1 MSGIKNKD
9 LNNRR
14 RQLLLGGLAVG
25 ATGLL
30 QACGGGS
37 GGSGGD
43 EVVANAATSSTAP
56 GTVSLHAETTVGT
69 VTTPAPIPSHVVKLA
84 DYGGVPGA
92 SASTIKSAF
101 SQAFNQLKGLGGGTL
116 MIAAGVYDIGSYPSE
131 VIAMGV
137 DGLQNVLISA
147 YGAQLTMTTTAAT
160 GMPVFLSFSNPQNVT
175 IAGMRFYDHG
185 TNLSV
190 NWKGAVCLSVTSNI
204 ARSGF
209 KTVDCV
215 AENVGTFFRSVGN
228 YLFTNFDIHGSVTTA
243 YYAVNVN
250 NNGRFSKFN
259 VRCDRV
265 RRALVAWGAQ
275 NQTHKYTCNHVA
287 GGLGSNG
294 FVDLVPRG
302 GNPVSDVTVEVSM
315 TGNSSPYG
323 SIINCYQQAPDNPLY
338 MRNVKAKVIV
348 NNVAGS
354 APLFE
359 FMHEDPVGTIRS
371 TTPRTWEN
379 MELTGSVTGAYAGP
393 IIRNRTTSTGS
404 TNLIRVASNLAAL
417 QNMSALP
424 SYFKVFTPTTQCS
437 A

>member
-1 MSGIKNKD
+1 MNGIGNKEMD
-9 LNNRR
+9 SRR
-14 RQLLLGGLAVG
+14 RQVVLGGLVVG
-25 ATGLL
+25 TSGLL
-30 QACGGGS
+30 QACGGG
-37 GGSGGD
+37 GAEEITADTQTTANGVEATMAAGS
-43 EVVANAATSSTAP
+43 VVA
-56 GTVSLHAETTVGT
+56 GVS
-69 VTTPAPIPSHVVKLA
+69 VTTPAPIPTNMVNLS
-84 DYGGVPGA
+84 DFGGVPGA
-92 SASTIKSAF
+92 GASAIIS
-101 SQAFNQLKGLGGGTL
+101 AFNQAFSRLKSLGGGTL
-116 MIAAGVYDIGSYPSE
+116 TIAPGVYNIGSYPSE
-131 VIAMGV
+131 VIAIGV
-137 DGLQNVLISA
+137 EGLQNVLISA
-147 YGAQLTMTTTAAT
+147 YGAQMTMTTTAST

-175 IAGMRFYDHG
+175 IAGLRFYDFG
-185 TNLSV
+185 TNLNI
-190 NWKGAVCLSVTSNI
+190 NWKGAVCLSVTSNV

-228 YLFTNFDIHGSVTTA
+228 YLFTNFDIHGSVTVA

-259 VRCDRV
+259 VACDRV

-275 NQTHKYTCNHVA
+275 NQDHKYTCHHVA

-302 GNPVSDVTVEVSM
+302 GNPVKDCTVEVSM

-323 SIINCYQQAPDNPLY
+323 SIINFYQQAPDNPLY

-359 FMHEDPVGTIRS
+359 FMHEDPVGTIPA
-371 TTPRTWEN
+371 TTARTWEQ
-379 MELTGSVTGAYAGP
+379 MELTGSVTGTYTGP
-393 IIRNRTTSTGS
+393 IIRNRTTSTGT
-404 TNLIRVASNLAAL
+404 TNSVLVASNLAAL
-417 QNMSALP
+417 QNMAALP
-424 SYFKVFTPTTQCS
+424 SYFNVFTPSTECK